1 MTASAIY
8 SQTHNQVLISPQRFT
23 FRLHL
28 RKAYATLLD
37 EDRIVMTGERPGS
50 PQTPVMREM
59 HRLHGE
65 GKVAGHTPGKEGIL

>member
-1 MTASAIY
+1 MPWGHPLICFQAI
-8 SQTHNQVLISPQRFT
+8 LKLFT
-23 FRLHL
+23 LRLHPH
-28 RKAYATLLD
+28 KTHATLLD

-65 GKVAGHTPGKEGIL
+65 GKVAGHTPKTS